1 MSKHIT
7 PDLLRPEQHGEKQQ
21 CREKRQRSL
30 RMRRLI
36 PLGIIATA
44 AFVVTL
50 LASVFRVQ
58 MPSFHERSYS
68 TVSTIYSAID
78 SIACDDGEHDPF
90 QSYVHLSIYIHGKPV
105 PISPYIGFIP
115 DGSCLYWLHT
125 VSDEGVI
132 EIDAPY
138 VHTFVLGSFLD
149 IWKERFSQ
157 FYPKQLDQAAGWL
170 AYVNGKLFAGNFR
183 AIPLQNFALITLA
196 YQSPGVRP
204 DRPFDESGSP
214 E

>member
-21 CREKRQRSL
+21 RHEKRQRSL
-30 RMRRLI
+30 RMRHLTL
-36 PLGIIATA
+36 LGIIATA

-50 LASVFRVQ
+50 LVSVFRGQ
-58 MPSFHERSYS
+58 TLSSHEWSHS
-68 TVSTIYSAID
+68 TVSTVYPAID
-78 SIACDDGEHDPF
+78 TVACDDGEHDPY
-90 QSYVHLSIYIHGKPV
+90 QSYVHLSIYIHGKLT
-105 PISPYIGFIP
+105 PISPYIGFMP

-125 VSDEGVI
+125 VSEEGVI

-138 VHTFVLGSFLD
+138 AHTFVLGNFLD

-157 FYPKQLDQAAGWL
+157 FYPKQLDQAAGWQ
-170 AYVNGKLFAGNFR
+170 AYVNGKPFAGDFR
-183 AIPLQNFALITLA
+183 TIPLQNFALITLA